1 VHRAEILRLTGEWSE
16 AAREAAEACA
26 SANLDDPALGRFV
39 GAAFYELAEIHR
51 VRGDFSAAEEA
62 YRKAAQCGRS
72 PEPGLALLRL
82 AQNRP
87 DVAVASIRRVIG
99 ERLDQTARARA
110 LAACTEIMISVRD
123 VAAARAAASELGA
136 IADASGARFL
146 RALASQA
153 RGSVLL
159 AEGEARA
166 ALADLRVGWMAWQ
179 ELEAPYDAARVR
191 VLLGLA
197 CRALGDHD
205 TAELEFEAAGR
216 VFRRLDARPDIERLA
231 ALARSPS
238 RAAPPA
244 LTARELQV
252 LKLITSGKTNRAI
265 AHDLAIS
272 ERTVDRHVANILR
285 KLALSTRSAATAY
298 AYEHRLV

>member
-1 VHRAEILRLTGEWSE
+1 
-16 AAREAAEACA
+16 
-26 SANLDDPALGRFV
+26 
-39 GAAFYELAEIHR
+39 
-51 VRGDFSAAEEA
+51 
-62 YRKAAQCGRS
+62 
-72 PEPGLALLRL
+72 
-82 AQNRP
+82 
-87 DVAVASIRRVIG
+87 
-99 ERLDQTARARA
+99 
-110 LAACTEIMISVRD
+110 
-123 VAAARAAASELGA
+123 AASELGA